1 MDWRVSWNNF
11 DTDVLLDLI
20 GPDFFIFYFY
30 FFCFGDRITLTEQ
43 RPRMMRSLSV
53 KLGQTID
60 FNIHFFFSW
69 YVTRRKDKTLK
80 WQSEYRFNSAMN
92 NTVAFRT
99 ISLAVRW
106 WKHGPLRGTLR
117 KFKPQFYHLLAM

>member
-11 DTDVLLDLI
+11 DMDVLLDLI
-20 GPDFFIFYFY
+20 GPDFFIFILF

-43 RPRMMRSLSV
+43 RSRMMRSLSV

-60 FNIHFFFSW
+60 FNIHFFLSW

-92 NTVAFRT
+92 NSVAFRT
-99 ISLAVRW
+99 ISLAQCSGGIMG
-106 WKHGPLRGTLR
+106 H
-117 KFKPQFYHLLAM
+117 